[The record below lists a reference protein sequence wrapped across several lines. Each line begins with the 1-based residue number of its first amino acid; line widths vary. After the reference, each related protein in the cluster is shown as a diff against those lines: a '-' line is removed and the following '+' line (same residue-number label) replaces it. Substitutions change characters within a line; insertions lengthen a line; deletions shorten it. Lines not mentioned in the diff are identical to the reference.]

1 MDIKKIAIVGAG
13 PKAASLVAKA
23 FVLNKLDMGR
33 LEIDLF
39 EEHEIAAN
47 WDGQYGHTDGQQKLG
62 TPPEKDIGFPYE
74 SIFGEQVDKEL
85 FQFSWES
92 YLIAKKLYGSYVDR
106 GKPHP
111 FHEEWASYLRWV
123 CSKAKANI
131 KINRVVKL
139 DLIEN
144 DKFRVFYLIK
154 GEEKEEVYDGVV
166 FTGPGK
172 PLKVGNKGHE
182 WIHSKVIDGQQ
193 YWSNIPIFREL
204 SDDRRVAI
212 IGAGETAASI
222 AVSLTRNCPNINIEI
237 INRTGVLYTR
247 GESFYENEIYTNPE
261 RWEDLDEVERLEFI
275 RRTDR
280 GVFSVEAK
288 KEIDQSTRIKTI
300 TGTVIG
306 IERDGKNVVVELERI
321 NQKKEYIYD
330 IVVVAIGF
338 DPLWP
343 LDILAEDKRPNF
355 PTVNRHRRQSTQ
367 KLASNIIDEFL
378 RVPLPL
384 VEGGKYVNLHLPML
398 SGLKQCPGFPNLSCL
413 GHVSDRIIS
422 AYISPQANNSMQPT
436 ASASAD

>member
-1 MDIKKIAIVGAG
+1 MNINKIAIVGAG
-13 PKAASLVAKA
+13 PKAAAIIAKA
-23 FVLNKLDMGR
+23 FVLNKLGIGK
-33 LEIDLF
+33 LEIDIF

-74 SIFGEQVDKEL
+74 SLFGKQVDEEL

-92 YLIAKKLYGSYVDR
+92 YLIAHKLYGSYIDR

-111 FHEEWASYLRWV
+111 FHSEWAKYLRWV
-123 CSKAKANI
+123 CSKANANI
-131 KINRVVKL
+131 RINRVVKL

-144 DKFRVFYLIK
+144 DRFRVFYLKK
-154 GEEKEEVYDGVV
+154 GEEKSDDYDGVV
-166 FTGPGK
+166 FTGPGQ

-182 WIHSKVIDGQQ
+182 WIHAKIIDGQQ
-193 YWSNIPIFREL
+193 YWTNIPIFREL
-204 SDDRRVAI
+204 SNDRRVAI

-237 INRTGVLYTR
+237 INRAGVLYTR
-247 GESFYENEIYTNPE
+247 GESFYENEIYTNPK
-261 RWEDLDEVERLEFI
+261 RWDDLDEVDRLEFI

-280 GVFSVEAK
+280 GVFSVESK

-306 IERDGKNVVVELERI
+306 IERDGKTVIVELDRI

-330 IVVVAIGF
+330 VVIVAIGF

-343 LDILAEDKRPNF
+343 LDLLTEDKRSNF
-355 PTVNRHRRQSTQ
+355 PTVNRQRRQSALKTV
-367 KLASNIIDEFL
+367 SNMVDKFL
-378 RVPLPL
+378 RVSLPL
-384 VEGGKYVNLHLPML
+384 AENGKYVNLHLPML

-413 GHVSDRIIS
+413 GHLSDRIIATYVSPES
-422 AYISPQANNSMQPT
+422 ANKF
-436 ASASAD
+436 